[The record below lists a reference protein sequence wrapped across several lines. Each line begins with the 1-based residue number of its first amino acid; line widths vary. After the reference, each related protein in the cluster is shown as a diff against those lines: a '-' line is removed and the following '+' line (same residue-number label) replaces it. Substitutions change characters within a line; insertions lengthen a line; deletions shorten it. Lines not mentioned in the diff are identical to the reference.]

1 MLPATHTLICGGG
14 ILGLTVARELVARG
28 YDRITIL
35 EKEPSLGRHASGRNS
50 GILHAGI
57 YYTPDTAKAKYCLS
71 GNFLMRAYC
80 QQHGLPLVESG
91 KVVVTSSAAQLDTLH
106 ELHRRAIQNGAK
118 VDLLDERQLAEVEPQ
133 AKTVQQALFSHYTA
147 VVDPQKIL
155 DCLGDELKA
164 SGKVTILFDTAFL
177 GNRNRG
183 EALTS
188 RGTIAYRHLI
198 NVAGAYSDKIA
209 HAFGV
214 GQRYML
220 IPFKGVYR
228 QLRPEK
234 TAMVKGSIYPVPD
247 IRNPFLGIHFTR
259 SVKGDVYL
267 GPTAIPAF
275 GRENYG
281 ILKGL
286 DRESLTIMAR
296 DLVLLVKNRKF
307 RSIALDEPKK
317 YIFKYFFEDARKL
330 VKALSPEDIMPC
342 SKVGI
347 RPQLIDLE
355 TNELVMDF
363 LIEKGPDSIHVL
375 NAISP
380 AFTSSMSFAKL
391 IADAC
396 GPGQAKPA

>member
-1 MLPATHTLICGGG
+1 MSTESTTHTLICGGG
-14 ILGLTVARELVARG
+14 IIGLTLARELVARG

-57 YYTPDTAKAKYCLS
+57 YYTPDTSKAKYCLS
-71 GNFLMRAYC
+71 GNFLMREYC
-80 QQHGLPLVESG
+80 QQNGLPLRVSG
-91 KVVVTSSAAQLDTLH
+91 KVVVTSSVEQLATLH
-106 ELHRRAIQNGAK
+106 ELHRRAINNGAK
-118 VDLLDERQLAEVEPQ
+118 VDLLDEKQLAEIEPQ
-133 AKTVQQALFSHYTA
+133 AKTVRQALFSHYTA

-155 DCLGDELKA
+155 ECLKDEIEE
-164 SGKVTILFDTAFL
+164 SGKVTLLFDTAFM
-177 GNRNRG
+177 GNGKRG
-183 EALTS
+183 EALTN
-188 RGTIAYRHLI
+188 RGSIFYKHLI

-209 HAFGV
+209 HSFGV

-228 QLRPEK
+228 RLRPEK
-234 TAMVKGSIYPVPD
+234 NAMVNGSIYPVPD
-247 IRNPFLGIHFTR
+247 IRNPFLGIHFTKD
-259 SVKGDVYL
+259 VKGDIYL

-281 ILKGL
+281 ILQGL
-286 DRESLTIMAR
+286 DSESLTIMAR
-296 DLVLLVKNRKF
+296 DLVLFSKNQKF
-307 RSIALDEPKK
+307 RSIAFDETKK

-330 VKALSPEDIMPC
+330 VKELAPEDIMPC

-347 RPQLIDLE
+347 RPQLIDLD

-363 LIEKGPDSIHVL
+363 LIEKGPDSLHVL

-391 IADAC
+391 IADHI
-396 GPGQAKPA
+396 PSIQ

>member
-1 MLPATHTLICGGG
+1 MSTGSTTHTLICGGG

-71 GNFLMRAYC
+71 GNFLMREYC

-91 KVVVTSSAAQLDTLH
+91 KVVVTSSPEQLDTLH

-118 VDLLDERQLAEVEPQ
+118 VDLLDEKQLSDIEPQ
-133 AKTVQQALFSHYTA
+133 AKTVQQAIFSHYTA

-164 SGKVTILFDTAFL
+164 SGKVKLLFDTAFM
-177 GNRNRG
+177 GNKKKG
-183 EALTS
+183 EALTN
-188 RGTIAYRHLI
+188 RGPISYQQLI

-209 HAFGV
+209 HSFGV
-214 GQRYML
+214 GRRYML

-234 TAMVKGSIYPVPD
+234 TSMVNGSIYPVPD
-247 IRNPFLGIHFTR
+247 IRNPFLGIHFTKG
-259 SVKGDVYL
+259 VKGDVYL

-286 DRESLTIMAR
+286 DSESLTIMAR
-296 DLVLLVKNRKF
+296 DLVLLVRNKKF
-307 RSIALDEPKK
+307 RSIAFDEPKK
-317 YIFKYFFEDARKL
+317 YIFKYFFDDARKL
-330 VKALSPEDIMPC
+330 VKELSPEDIMPC

-347 RPQLIDLE
+347 RPQLINLD

-391 IADAC
+391 IADSI
-396 GPGQAKPA
+396 